1 MPTLILLDNSL
12 SMCKYTS
19 NSELEIGEKSL
30 SILNISQIMILEI
43 IKSIKSYDT
52 KESVALVSQSLK
64 FFDSL
69 NNNFSI

>member
-43 IKSIKSYDT
+43 IKSIKTYDT

-64 FFDSL
+64 CFDL
-69 NNNFSI
+69 FNHIFSN

>member
-1 MPTLILLDNSL
+1 
-12 SMCKYTS
+12 MCKYTS

-43 IKSIKSYDT
+43 IKSIKTYDT

-64 FFDSL
+64 CFDL
-69 NNNFSI
+69 FNHIFSN